1 MARIF
6 DMGIITLPMRNAV
19 HTYVT
24 GIIFFPMKSYLLS
37 KSETNLL
44 HSRLLSKY
52 LPMKNYSLG
61 EFEELVLL
69 MVAALHDEAYGV
81 AILENLEEKLNKKVN
96 ISAVHVALKRIE
108 DKGFVKSRFGGITE
122 DRGGRRKK
130 FYVITALGKK
140 VLDAQYELRTSI
152 YKEIPKISFG

>member
-1 MARIF
+1 
-6 DMGIITLPMRNAV
+6 
-19 HTYVT
+19 
-24 GIIFFPMKSYLLS
+24 MKQQ
-37 KSETNLL
+37 
-44 HSRLLSKY
+44 
-52 LPMKNYSLG
+52 SLG

-81 AILENLEEKLNKKVN
+81 IILENLEEKLKKKVN

-130 FYVITALGKK
+130 FYIITAVGKRM
-140 VLDAQYELRTSI
+140 LDIQYALRVGI
-152 YKEIPKISFG
+152 YQQIPKMSFG

>member
-1 MARIF
+1 
-6 DMGIITLPMRNAV
+6 
-19 HTYVT
+19 
-24 GIIFFPMKSYLLS
+24 MKQQ
-37 KSETNLL
+37 
-44 HSRLLSKY
+44 
-52 LPMKNYSLG
+52 SLG

-81 AILENLEEKLNKKVN
+81 AILEGLEEKLKKKVN

-130 FYVITALGKK
+130 FYIITAVGKK
-140 VLDAQYELRTSI
+140 MLDNQYALRVGI
-152 YKEIPKISFG
+152 YQQIPKMSFG